1 MKMRHF
7 PRVGEQKDKSGG
19 NGAKERPK
27 DRNDVGNAHNDADEH
42 GVGHV
47 EKRQADAADNADNQ
61 GIQKFAGDKP
71 AENPIDGPQV
81 LKITSQVLRFR
92 HKANNI
98 FFPCPTNWSRLISR

>member
-81 LKITSQVLRFR
+81 LQNHITGAPLP
-92 HKANNI
+92 A
-98 FFPCPTNWSRLISR
+98 